1 MAGLFLSTIMALLP
15 KRNLIEEL
23 IERGEIVQSNRPYI
37 GHSSLGGSCHRHIWL
52 NFRWAYER
60 SIPKRIQRIFD
71 RGHWAEERIVNDLIA
86 AGIHV
91 YGRQDELVDDT
102 GHVKGHTDGIVTG
115 LPGDEDKPY
124 LLEIKTMNDK
134 RFKQYLKEGLRLS
147 NPKYWVQIHLYMGH
161 LNIDKCLFI
170 VENKDNEHRD
180 YQMYDFDPNV
190 YTQYKDIGFQ
200 ILTSEGMPAKIGSQ
214 VWHECKMCDAFNYC
228 HKQAVTVRNCRTCEF
243 ADIEMQGNWS
253 CRKDGKILSVDE
265 QKVGCDHYNK
275 SEVYK

>member
-1 MAGLFLSTIMALLP
+1 MALLP

-23 IERGEIVQSNRPYI
+23 VERGEVVQGNRPYI

-60 SIPKRIQRIFD
+60 SIPKRIQRIFE
-71 RGHWAEERIVNDLIA
+71 RGHWAEERIVNDLIS
-86 AGIHV
+86 AGINV
-91 YGRQDELVDDT
+91 YGRQDELVDET
-102 GHVKGHTDGIVTG
+102 GHVMGHTDGIVSG
-115 LPGDEDKPY
+115 LPGDEDTPY

-134 RFKQYLKEGLRLS
+134 RFKQYLKDGLKLT
-147 NPKYWVQIHLYMGH
+147 NPKYWVQIHLYMGY
-161 LNIDKCLFI
+161 LNISKCLFI

-190 YTQYKDIGFQ
+190 YTQYQKVAFE
-200 ILTSEGMPAKIGSQ
+200 ILTYEGMPAKIGSS

-228 HKQAVTVRNCRTCEF
+228 HKQQLTSVNCRTCSF
-243 ADIEMQGNWS
+243 ANIEMEGKWS
-253 CRKDGKILSVDE
+253 CELHKCDLSLDR
-265 QKVGCDHYNK
+265 QKQGCSDYEK